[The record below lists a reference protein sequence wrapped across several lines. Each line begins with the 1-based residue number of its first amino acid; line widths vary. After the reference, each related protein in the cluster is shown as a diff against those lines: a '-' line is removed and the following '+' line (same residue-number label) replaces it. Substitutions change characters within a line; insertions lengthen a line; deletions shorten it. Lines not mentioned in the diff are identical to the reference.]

1 MSDASLPP
9 RSVSRPVG
17 ALGLIP
23 FVALL
28 QAPSCQATA
37 ATPAHGQLLDVVVHG
52 PSLEENLLRLSADR
66 DVSIYLPPSY
76 GESGRRYPV
85 LYLLHGI
92 MDSSRTWTQS
102 QGPSQPGFATIQD
115 LMDRGIERGW
125 LQEMILVIPDVDKT
139 CHYTDSPVKGGWGT
153 FIATDLVGYVDRN
166 YRTIP
171 DPGARGILGH
181 SMGGHGAL
189 KLAMTHPGIFGVVYA
204 MNPSMLGWGGDVSA
218 DNPSLAG
225 FERLRSLQDLAQA
238 DFYVQAVVGIGQCF
252 SPDAAAP
259 LLTDAPFVADASG
272 KAVHGPGWERWNANL
287 PITMAPRHVAELK
300 ALRALR
306 FDSAFED
313 EFTHI
318 PITARELDGVLDT
331 LGVEHGFE
339 MYNGDHRNRLWGEH
353 GRLFTEALPWFSS
366 WLRREALVSAT
377 PVAAPKAE
385 NDAIPAAQVKLW
397 KAAVDGDLAAARA
410 ALAAGA
416 DPNAL
421 DTRTTSSGRRAL
433 HYAAEND
440 RAEMIRW
447 LVSSGADVNLPNK
460 TGFTPLHH
468 AAESGS
474 LAAAE
479 ALLELEA
486 DPKAVLPSGST
497 PLDVARQRKKTE
509 LVHLLEEA
517 DGD

>member
-1 MSDASLPP
+1 MSDASLAP

-17 ALGLIP
+17 ALGLLP

-28 QAPSCQATA
+28 QAPACLATA
-37 ATPAHGQLLDVVVHG
+37 ATPARGQLLDVVVHG
-52 PSLEENLLRLSADR
+52 PSLERNLLHLSADR
-66 DVSIYLPPSY
+66 AVSIYLPPSY

-92 MDSSRTWTQS
+92 MDSYRTWTQG
-102 QGPSQPGFATIQD
+102 QDPARPGFATIQD

-125 LQEMILVIPDVDKT
+125 LQEMILVIPDADKT

-171 DPGARGILGH
+171 DPDGRGLLGH

-189 KLAMTHPGIFGVVYA
+189 KLAMTHPGVFGVVYA

-225 FERLRSLQDLAQA
+225 FERLRSLRDLAQA

-252 SPDAAAP
+252 SPDADAP
-259 LLTDAPFVADASG
+259 LLTDPPFVADASG
-272 KAVHGPGWERWNANL
+272 KAVRGPGWERWNANL
-287 PITMAPRHVAELK
+287 PISMAPQHVAELK

-318 PITARELDGVLDT
+318 PITARELDGVLDS

-366 WLRREALVSAT
+366 WLGRDAVRAAT
-377 PVAAPKAE
+377 PAAAPKE
-385 NDAIPAAQVKLW
+385 GDAASAAQVKLW
-397 KAAVDGDLAAARA
+397 KAAVDGDLALARA
-410 ALAAGA
+410 ALAEGA

-421 DTRTTSSGRRAL
+421 DLRSTSSGRRAL
-433 HYAAEND
+433 NYAAEND

-447 LVSSGADVNLPNK
+447 LVSNGADVNLPNK

-474 LAAAE
+474 VAAAE

-486 DPKAVLPSGST
+486 DPKAALPSGNT
-497 PLDVARQRKKTE
+497 ALDVARQRKKAD
-509 LVHLLEEA
+509 LVRLLEKA
-517 DGD
+517 AGD

>member
-1 MSDASLPP
+1 MSDASLP
-9 RSVSRPVG
+9 S

-23 FVALL
+23 VVALL
-28 QAPSCQATA
+28 QASSCFATA
-37 ATPAHGQLLDVVVHG
+37 RTPAHGELLDVLVHG
-52 PSLEENLLRLSADR
+52 PSLEGNLLHLSAER
-66 DVSIYLPPSY
+66 AVSIYLPPSY
-76 GESGRRYPV
+76 RESRRPYPV

-92 MDSSRTWTQS
+92 MDSYRTWTQ
-102 QGPSQPGFATIQD
+102 GWDETQPGFATIQD

-125 LQEMILVIPDVDKT
+125 LQEMIVVIPDADKT
-139 CHYTDSPVKGGWGT
+139 CHYTDSPVKGGWGS
-153 FIATDLVGYVDRN
+153 FIATDLVGYVDRT

-171 DPGARGILGH
+171 EPGGRGVLGH

-189 KLAMTHPGIFGVVYA
+189 KLAMTHPGVFGVIYA

-225 FERLRSLQDLAQA
+225 FERLRSPDDLARA

-252 SPDAAAP
+252 SPRADAP
-259 LLTDAPFVADASG
+259 LLTDAPFVAAAGG
-272 KAVHGPGWERWNANL
+272 KAVRGPGWERWNANM
-287 PITMAPRHVAELK
+287 PITMAPQHVAELK

-318 PITARELDGVLDT
+318 PITARALDGVLDS
-331 LGVEHGFE
+331 LGVAHTFE

-366 WLRREALVSAT
+366 WLGREAIRTAT
-377 PVAAPKAE
+377 PAAAQKAE
-385 NDAIPAAQVKLW
+385 GEAIPAAQVQLW

-416 DPNAL
+416 DLNAL

-447 LVSSGADVNLPNK
+447 LVASGADVNLPNK

-474 LAAAE
+474 SAAAE
-479 ALLELEA
+479 ILLELGA
-486 DPKAVLPSGST
+486 DPKAELPSGST
-497 PLDVARQRKKTE
+497 PLDVARQRRKAE
-509 LVHLLEEA
+509 VARVLEKA
-517 DGD
+517 SGN